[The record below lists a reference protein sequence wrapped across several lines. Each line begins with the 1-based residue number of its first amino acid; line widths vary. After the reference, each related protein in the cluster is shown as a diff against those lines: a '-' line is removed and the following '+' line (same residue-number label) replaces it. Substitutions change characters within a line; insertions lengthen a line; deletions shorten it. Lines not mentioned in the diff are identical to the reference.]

1 MFRFESPIYLYLLTL
16 IPLLFLLF
24 ALNLRKRR
32 NLLGKLG
39 NWKSVCSLLS
49 NVSEKRVWF
58 KFILLVSALFFLILS
73 LARPQ
78 IGTRQKTDTVK
89 GIEVV
94 VALDVSNS
102 MMAQDVKPTRLDKA
116 KQIVSSVCNRL
127 RNDKMALVVFAG
139 NAFLQVP
146 ISADNVSITMFL
158 DAVNTGMIPTQGTSI
173 NEALSVGNRS
183 FSAQKG
189 VKKALVMITDGEDH
203 EGGIDDA
210 IKELKKND
218 IKVFVMGI
226 GEPKGAPV
234 IVGGNYLRSMDGQIV
249 ISRLNEQMCKDVA
262 NRTDGTYIHVDNT
275 NSAQEQLV
283 NELKKLQASEMETTT
298 YSEYNEL
305 FPWLAAIS
313 LVLLMMEVVV
323 QYRKSRYSEKWERF
337 WEHGNASK
345 LVVFFVMCVTC
356 MPTPAQTVT
365 KIHTHKG
372 NVSFNRKHDS
382 LAIINYKKAIAAD
395 QANFKAHYNLG
406 NTYLRQGKGQDAMK
420 EYEKSASYT
429 SSKLMKKTINHN
441 MGCIYYFTKQ
451 YDKPVEA
458 FKESL
463 RADPKDNRV
472 RYNLAMAQFMLKK
485 NPGKS
490 SPQPDPQQNKQDKQ
504 KNNQDNQNQGKTDA
518 PNQKK
523 PTDGS
528 MSKQNAEQMLR
539 AVQMKE
545 RKTQEKLKH
554 KQKPNSRKYL
564 EKNW

>member
-203 EGGIDDA
+203 EGGIDDV

-234 IVGGNYLRSMDGQIV
+234 ILGGNYLRSMDGQVV

-323 QYRKSRYSEKWERF
+323 QYRKSRYSEKWKRF
-337 WEHGNASK
+337 WKHGNASK
-345 LVVFFVMCVTC
+345 LVVFFVMFATC

-382 LAIINYKKAIAAD
+382 LAIINYKKALAAD

-429 SSKLMKKTINHN
+429 SSKLMKKAINHN

-451 YDKPVEA
+451 YDKAVEA

-490 SPQPDPQQNKQDKQ
+490 SPQPDSQQNKQDKQ

>member
-94 VALDVSNS
+94 VTLDVSNS

-218 IKVFVMGI
+218 INVFVMGI

-345 LVVFFVMCVTC
+345 LVVFFVMCVTY

-429 SSKLMKKTINHN
+429 SSKLMKKAINHN

-451 YDKPVEA
+451 YDKAVEA

>member
-94 VALDVSNS
+94 VTLDVSNS

-345 LVVFFVMCVTC
+345 LVVFFVMCVTY

-429 SSKLMKKTINHN
+429 SSKLMKKAINHN

-451 YDKPVEA
+451 YDKAVEA